1 MYYSEPEI
9 NMISNRTEPKDI
21 LELISKCEL
30 HLSWV
35 LNHHLVNWI
44 NSKAKISLIYN
55 FLMVFS
61 QLADYEESIK
71 IFIQSD
77 SDKTSQLGNSKA
89 SNSDHSQGLG
99 LNNSGNASVGFKN
112 RLSIRFN
119 NLKQKLNS
127 ENLDILIQNMCPGV
141 FGSVGASHASG
152 FESFFGGSVFLFL
165 QLSKPIYNL
174 DERKIEEYKQNFKG
188 MNLY

>member
-1 MYYSEPEI
+1 
-9 NMISNRTEPKDI
+9 MISKRAEPKDI

-35 LNHHLVNWI
+35 LNPHLVNWI

-55 FLMVFS
+55 FLLVFS

-77 SDKTSQLGNSKA
+77 SNKTSQLDSSTA
-89 SNSDHSQGLG
+89 LNSDHSHGLG
-99 LNNSGNASVGFKN
+99 LNNPVNASTEFKN

-127 ENLDILIQNMCPGV
+127 ENLDRLIQNMCPGL
-141 FGSVGASHASG
+141 FGSVGAPRASG

-174 DERKIEEYKQNFKG
+174 DEQKIEEYKQMFKG
-188 MNLY
+188 RNV